1 MREIWASQLDH
12 ISSSANIELNDGCR
26 GVTMAIFQKPI
37 QIVVPFMAKK
47 KRDMNF
53 CKRTKNSVQ
62 NSIATILVNFKFII
76 IGTGKVMDAFIQVMT
91 SSFCLIS
98 F

>member
-1 MREIWASQLDH
+1 MREIWASQLDR

-47 KRDMNF
+47 KKGYEF
-53 CKRTKNSVQ
+53 
-62 NSIATILVNFKFII
+62 L
-76 IGTGKVMDAFIQVMT
+76 
-91 SSFCLIS
+91 
-98 F
+98 

>member
-1 MREIWASQLDH
+1 MREIWASQLDR

-53 CKRTKNSVQ
+53 CKRTKNSSKLQ
-62 NSIATILVNFKFII
+62 LRQFW
-76 IGTGKVMDAFIQVMT
+76 
-91 SSFCLIS
+91 
-98 F
+98 